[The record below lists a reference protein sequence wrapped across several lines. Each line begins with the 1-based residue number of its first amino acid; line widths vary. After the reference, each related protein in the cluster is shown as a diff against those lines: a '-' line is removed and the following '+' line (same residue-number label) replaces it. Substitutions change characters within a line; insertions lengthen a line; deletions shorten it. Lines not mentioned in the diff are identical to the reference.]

1 MYYIYKIAYL
11 ISDDIKS
18 KRDAE
23 KPFWWEHLHSDV
35 KDKPIEE
42 IEKALIEGGISKEKL
57 AEMSRHEKIMAMSE
71 GCYAIECQKSDE
83 IIAELEKN
91 VERSKTSLVSQAKS
105 SLSTQQQVLPK
116 QDIYEPI
123 EFGKSVSSPSS
134 IPSGEDN
141 MSMPAVS
148 SDDGFTTSLASPKND
163 VSFDAI
169 KNEKSDPFGGA
180 LKGDSLGGGNA
191 EIRRHAQSIVSKV
204 VADINAKSDNIPDD
218 VATLKEQELL
228 QAVIS
233 ELQTIR

>member
-11 ISDDIKS
+11 ISDDIKA
-18 KRDAE
+18 KKDAE

-42 IEKALIEGGISKEKL
+42 IEKALIEGGIAKDKLEK
-57 AEMSRHEKIMAMSE
+57 MSRHEKIMAMSE
-71 GCYAIECQKSDE
+71 GCYAVECQKSDE

-91 VERSKTSLVSQAKS
+91 VERSKTSFINQPTNNLRR
-105 SLSTQQQVLPK
+105 QQVLK
-116 QDIYEPI
+116 QEVYEPI

-134 IPSGEDN
+134 IPSGNDM

-148 SDDGFTTSLASPKND
+148 SDDDFTMPSEMPKND

-180 LKGDSLGGGNA
+180 LKGENLGIGSA

-204 VADINAKSDNIPDD
+204 VSDINTKSDQIPDD
-218 VATLKEQELL
+218 VSSKKEQELL

-233 ELQTIR
+233 ELQTLK